1 MNASTPWP
9 LPTGNA
15 RPARRSVGIPEA
27 LLAAGLPPLARA
39 AWVEVSLDAI
49 EQNVRGLKEHLSPG
63 GHLDVV
69 LKANAYGLGAVEIAR
84 AALAA
89 GARAIL
95 VATIDEAIALR
106 NAEIRAPLRVLWR
119 VPREYLPRAA
129 ALEIGVPATSPAVVT
144 EILSANLTGEQ
155 PLIVDV
161 EVDTGLGRDGIL
173 PNELTEEVE
182 RLSRA
187 HPRIELRGIWSHLTA
202 AEDVKRSTEQAQ
214 RLNDAADAMRDPDLR
229 QGLERHLVGSGGLL
243 TIGGGE
249 HVARVGIA
257 LFGVVPNAL
266 RPSRSAEQIGIAPVY
281 QLIARPVRIATLPV
295 GHGVGYGPHFVA
307 ERPSRIITLPMG
319 YADGISYHEK
329 GKAEV
334 LLRGVRLPV
343 VGSIAMDSITI
354 DATDH
359 PASDLSTL
367 DDVVF
372 IGRSGSE
379 EIQPVDVA
387 RRRATITNE
396 VSTSFA
402 SRLARV
408 YTRGGQPVAIC
419 ALNESAP

>member
-1 MNASTPWP
+1 
-9 LPTGNA
+9 
-15 RPARRSVGIPEA
+15 
-27 LLAAGLPPLARA
+27 
-39 AWVEVSLDAI
+39 
-49 EQNVRGLKEHLSPG
+49 
-63 GHLDVV
+63 
-69 LKANAYGLGAVEIAR
+69 
-84 AALAA
+84 
-89 GARAIL
+89 
-95 VATIDEAIALR
+95 
-106 NAEIRAPLRVLWR
+106 
-119 VPREYLPRAA
+119 
-129 ALEIGVPATSPAVVT
+129 
-144 EILSANLTGEQ
+144 
-155 PLIVDV
+155 
-161 EVDTGLGRDGIL
+161 
-173 PNELTEEVE
+173 
-182 RLSRA
+182 
-187 HPRIELRGIWSHLTA
+187 
-202 AEDVKRSTEQAQ
+202 VKRSTVQAQ

>member
-1 MNASTPWP
+1 
-9 LPTGNA
+9 
-15 RPARRSVGIPEA
+15 VGTPEA
-27 LLAAGLPPLARA
+27 LVAAGLPPLARA
-39 AWVEVSLDAI
+39 AWVEVNLDAI
-49 EQNVRGLKEHLSPG
+49 AQNVRSLKSHLPTG

-69 LKANAYGLGAVEIAR
+69 LKANAYGLGAVEVAR

-106 NAEIRAPLRVLWR
+106 EAEIRAPLRVLWR

-144 EILSANLTGEQ
+144 EILSADLTGNR
-155 PLIVDV
+155 PLVVDI

-173 PNELTEEVE
+173 PDQLADEVQ
-182 RLSRA
+182 RLRAA

-202 AEDVKRSTEQAQ
+202 AEDVARSTAQAQ
-214 RLNDAADAMRDPDLR
+214 RLNDAADALGDPDLR
-229 QGLERHLVGSGGLL
+229 RGLERHLVGSGGLL

-281 QLIARPVRIATLPV
+281 QLIARPVRIATLPA

-319 YADGISYHEK
+319 YADGISYHDK

-359 PASDLSTL
+359 PATDLGPG

-372 IGRSGSE
+372 IGRSGDLQIE
-379 EIQPVDVA
+379 PVDVA
-387 RRRATITNE
+387 LRRGTITNE
-396 VSTSFA
+396 VSTSF
-402 SRLARV
+402 SRRLARV
-408 YTRGGQPVAIC
+408 YTRGGRPVAIRS
-419 ALNESAP
+419 LRDGGSAAS